1 MYRVV
6 FTQRAL
12 KDWENPD
19 REIQIRIAS
28 KLKEYAKDPLKY
40 AKKLINPKIGT
51 YRFRNGDY
59 RVILDIDRDE
69 IVILRVGHRKTICK

>member
-19 REIQIRIAS
+19 REIQIRIAP
-28 KLKEYAKDPLKY
+28 KLKKY
-40 AKKLINPKIGT
+40 AVGPFK
-51 YRFRNGDY
+51 YARN
-59 RVILDIDRDE
+59 
-69 IVILRVGHRKTICK
+69 

>member
-12 KDWENPD
+12 KDWENLD
-19 REIQIRIAS
+19 REIQIRIAT
-28 KLKEYAKDPLKY
+28 KLKEYAKDPFKY

-51 YRFRNGDY
+51 YRFRIGDY
-59 RVILDIDRDE
+59 RVIFDIDRDK
-69 IVILRVGHRKTICK
+69 IVVLRVGHRKSIYK